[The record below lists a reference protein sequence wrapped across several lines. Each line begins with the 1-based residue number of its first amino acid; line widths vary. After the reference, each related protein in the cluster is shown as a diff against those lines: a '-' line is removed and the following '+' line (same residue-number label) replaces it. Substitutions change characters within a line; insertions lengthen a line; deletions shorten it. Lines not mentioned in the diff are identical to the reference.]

1 MNQPKDNHSLTAFPE
16 VNAVLQE
23 LLADIQHILGNQ
35 LVGMYLEG
43 SLAGGDFDEDSD
55 IDFVVVTNDDISENV
70 FSALQMMHQRI
81 NLLDTKWSTNL
92 EGSYISQYAIRCFD
106 PKHANFP
113 NIERGF
119 GEPLKLV
126 YHAESWII
134 HRYVLRE
141 RGITIIGP
149 ALRTLIDP
157 VSPDAL
163 RQAMVPVLQGWAKQ
177 ILNNPN
183 EIARRGYQSYTVL
196 SICRI
201 LYTLQFGDIV
211 SKPKA
216 ASWAKET
223 LGEKWGALIDR
234 TWIGRHNPGLFASAE
249 DINQTLDLISYAL
262 ERGGQFKTSLAAY

>member
-1 MNQPKDNHSLTAFPE
+1 MNPNKDNYSFTPFPE
-16 VNAVLQE
+16 VNTVLQD
-23 LLADIQHILGNQ
+23 LLIGIQHVLGNQ

-43 SLAGGDFDEDSD
+43 SLASGDFDEDSD
-55 IDFVVVTNDDISENV
+55 IDFVAVTNDNVSEND
-70 FSALQMMHQRI
+70 FLELKKLHERI

-126 YHAESWII
+126 HHDEAWLI
-134 HRYVLRE
+134 HRYILRKY
-141 RGITIIGP
+141 GITILGP
-149 ALRTLIDP
+149 APQTLIDP
-157 VSPDAL
+157 VSSDAL
-163 RQAMVPVLQGWAKQ
+163 RQVMVPLLQGWATQ

-183 EIARRGYQSYTVL
+183 EIARQGYQSYTVL

-211 SKPKA
+211 SKPQA
-216 ASWAKET
+216 ARWVKET
-223 LGEKWGALIDR
+223 LDEKWSTLIDK
-234 TWIGRHNPGLFASAE
+234 TWIGRHNPSLFASAE
-249 DINQTLDLISYAL
+249 DIKQTLDLIKYAL
-262 ERGGQFKTSLAAY
+262 ERGEQFKTSFAPN